1 MAMHPL
7 TIDQITAQYPD
18 EWVLVGNPNLSGAK
32 VLGGFV
38 IDHSKDKRE
47 IAYRQPNWRERY
59 QTAITVFTGEKPK
72 NRKFWL

>member
-1 MAMHPL
+1 MNEL
-7 TIDQITAQYPD
+7 TIDQIKANYPD
-18 EWVLVGNPNLSGAK
+18 EWVLVGNPDYAGAT
-32 VLGGFV
+32 VLGGVV

-47 IAYRQPNWRERY
+47 IAYRQPNWRERF

>member
-1 MAMHPL
+1 MNKL
-7 TIDQITAQYPD
+7 TFDQIKANHPD
-18 EWVLVGNPNLSGAK
+18 EWVLVGNPNLSGAT
-32 VLGGFV
+32 VVSGIV

-47 IAYRQPNWRERY
+47 IAHRPPNWRARF

>member
-1 MAMHPL
+1 MNEL
-7 TIDQITAQYPD
+7 TIDQIKANYPD
-18 EWVLVGNPNLSGAK
+18 EWVLVGNPDLSGAT
-32 VLGGFV
+32 VLGGVV

-47 IAYRQPNWRERY
+47 IAYRQPNWRERF